1 VREAEFSNGE
11 PRSYVVPPTNA
22 AGGASIAP
30 AALANYV
37 VAHSEFSGLLSR
49 RMVLSGLV
57 ANDANAAELPPS
69 ELPAT
74 ETVNAGR

>member
-1 VREAEFSNGE
+1 
-11 PRSYVVPPTNA
+11 
-22 AGGASIAP
+22 
-30 AALANYV
+30 
-37 VAHSEFSGLLSR
+37 
-49 RMVLSGLV
+49 MVLSGLV